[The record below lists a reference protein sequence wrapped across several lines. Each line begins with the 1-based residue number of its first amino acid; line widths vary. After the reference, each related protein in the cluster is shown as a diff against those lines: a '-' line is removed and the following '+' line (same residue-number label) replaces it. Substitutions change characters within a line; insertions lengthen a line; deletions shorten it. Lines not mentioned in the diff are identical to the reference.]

1 MSRLKLLLFL
11 SLVALCQSY
20 KTEDL
25 IEGIMIDSLRSNHVQ
40 ACEDERITLHCPR
53 NTHIQIQTAFYGRL
67 APSTEICPTTSRS
80 QSPTED
86 ISCDLAEVQSK
97 IVELC
102 RNKRKCRIHVRP
114 STFERDPCPDTSKY
128 LQIAY
133 KCRPISFE
141 DQNFCENSLMKLEC
155 RPGKLLSI
163 YSAHYGR
170 TVAAQNTH
178 CSFRD
183 PVIQESCIAD
193 ALPALLYKCN
203 AQSNCS
209 VPVDD
214 RFFGNPCPAA
224 VSKYLSIIYM
234 CVNEEVF
241 SDAAIKG
248 ELESMQTLGEELEQ
262 DRKNMKMEHF
272 SVAKVNSADFVIK
285 DDDSQETTEPAV
297 QLMSNDGKSAISDL
311 RPEIQ
316 RGIEVG
322 ISTHNF
328 QSAPSERPIEIEE
341 QTDEFLVLSR
351 FLKENKEKTALYLII
366 SAISGLILLLLICTC
381 QQCRNKN
388 DKGQT
393 NSQRS
398 LLKSSQSVVEQG
410 SLLGSNH
417 SPIYLDAD
425 SPYAFEDTC
434 ASPFSHRQTS
444 QHYVRFSQVKPPRAP
459 LSSLHYYT

>member
-1 MSRLKLLLFL
+1 
-11 SLVALCQSY
+11 
-20 KTEDL
+20 
-25 IEGIMIDSLRSNHVQ
+25 MIDSLRSNHVQ

-67 APSTEICPTTSRS
+67 APSTEICPSTSRI
-80 QSPTED
+80 QSHTED

-214 RFFGNPCPAA
+214 RFFGNPCPAS

-328 QSAPSERPIEIEE
+328 QSAPSERAIEIEE

-366 SAISGLILLLLICTC
+366 SAISGVILLLLICTC

-388 DKGQT
+388 DKEQT

-417 SPIYLDAD
+417 SPIYLEAD
-425 SPYAFEDTC
+425 SPYAFEDNC
-434 ASPFSHRQTS
+434 ASPFSQRQTS